1 MIDFNSIMG
10 KVQEA
15 QARMQ
20 KAQENLA
27 NITET
32 AEMGAGMVQVTVNGK
47 KQIIDINIDP
57 EIISADNKEMIQ
69 DLIIAATNKAL
80 ENIDPKIKAELQN
93 STSDLIPNIP
103 GFDISNF
110 MK

>member
-15 QARMQ
+15 QQKMQ
-20 KAQENLA
+20 EAQANLV
-27 NITET
+27 NLTET
-32 AEMGAGMVQVTVNGK
+32 ADAGAEMVKVTINGN
-47 KQIIDINIDP
+47 KQIIDIDIDP
-57 EIISADNKEMIQ
+57 EIIQKENKDMIQ

-80 ENIDPKIKAELQN
+80 DQIEPKIKAELQKN
-93 STSDLIPNIP
+93 TSDIMPNIP